1 MEREVKRLEEFRR
14 LRKEIRSSQDHLVVG
29 IDISKD
35 VHNALM
41 RTVSGKTLY
50 RRLTFNN
57 TREGFE
63 TLVLQV
69 EAVGVQHGL
78 KEVVFGME
86 PTANYHKPLGEFLI
100 NQEHQV
106 VLVSPEAA
114 KQNRSLLDGR
124 WNKHDGKDCAN
135 VADLICQGKCLYYE
149 YPSSELRDLRNLL
162 SLNRKLKKL
171 EQGLRLRIRNHL
183 VAQYFPELDQY
194 CHWGANEGLAMV
206 RWCLDPAVMAALS
219 DIELMK
225 RLGTEGKTIA
235 QRRRLSA
242 LKEKAPSSIGC
253 QFGSSVQFEG
263 QSVVKLLK
271 EVRQGVSDTQEQIE
285 QVCQKFKEYSFLLS
299 IPGFGPTLSAMV
311 LGAIGNPWRFQNGA
325 QVLKMV
331 GLDLSASQSGKSQ
344 GAPIVSKKGKAEI
357 RYALYQAAMV
367 ASSRD
372 KHFVAYFTEQLR
384 GREKEKGIKTK
395 KRVKLAA
402 KMLMIAWTLMKKQ
415 ERFDPKYL
423 STQIEPIAAGK
434 SAKNGNGGIPQVQPS
449 ANHRL

>member
-1 MEREVKRLEEFRR
+1 MEREERRLEDFRR
-14 LRKEIRSSQDHLVVG
+14 LRKEIRGSQDSVVVG

-35 VHNALM
+35 MHNALM
-41 RTVSGKTLY
+41 RTVGGKILY
-50 RRLTFNN
+50 KRLTFNN

-63 TLVLQV
+63 ALLLQV
-69 EAVGVQHGL
+69 EAVRVQHGL

-100 NQEHQV
+100 TQDRQV
-106 VLVSPEAA
+106 VLVSPEAV
-114 KQNRSLLDGR
+114 KQNRALLDGR

-149 YPSSELRDLRNLL
+149 HPSLELRDLRNLL
-162 SLNRKLKKL
+162 SLARKLKKL
-171 EQGLRLRIRNHL
+171 EQGLRLRMRNHL

-194 CHWGANEGLAMV
+194 CHWGATEGMALV
-206 RWCLDPAVMAALS
+206 RWCLDPAVMAGLS
-219 DIELMK
+219 DEELTK
-225 RLGTEGKTIA
+225 RLGTIGRTIA
-235 QRRRLSA
+235 QRKRLSE

-253 QFGSSVQFEG
+253 RFGGSVQFEG
-263 QSVVKLLK
+263 ASLVELLK
-271 EVRQGVSDTQEQIE
+271 EVRQAIEKTREQIE
-285 QVCQKFKEYSFLLS
+285 QACQKFKEYSCLLS

-331 GLDLSASQSGKSQ
+331 GLDLSGSQSGKFE
-344 GAPIVSKKGKAEI
+344 GAAVISKKGKSEI
-357 RYALYQAAMV
+357 RYALNQAAMV
-367 ASSRD
+367 ASTRD
-372 KHFVAYFTEQLR
+372 KHFVRYFTDQLR

-402 KMLMIAWTLMKKQ
+402 KMLMVAWTLMKRQ

-423 STQIEPIAAGK
+423 CAQREPIAAGNI
-434 SAKNGNGGIPQVQPS
+434 AKAKTGGIPQVQ
-449 ANHRL
+449 RG